1 MSKRI
6 NVEDLLSPHSTINP
20 AEEIPEDD
28 DIFADDE
35 LEEDG
40 EEDIFSDTNDVKE
53 YDLFNIS
60 DESDED
66 DNDPADDDSE
76 EYCFCGVTVESD
88 EDDDVEFEDDFHD
101 DDDDVIPTP
110 FGFGLVTNKPIVNQ
124 YVTVEFEVKDEFKP
138 AFKTILSIMKM
149 FKDDFI
155 PYKERVFIIDGLVK
169 NINLHSK
176 KINWTGWRE
185 TVTDNIFDCN
195 AVKKTC
201 QFTLDDL
208 KTSGVPLH
216 SIEKNV
222 IPVSYFERE
231 RLNREFLDCFQEE
244 EGKDGRDIII
254 PSWKELTDSDCCNY
268 VFFKIIN
275 IRKDPVQADGNEKVY
290 CTVRFNTNHLLGISR
305 MIVGKFIGTFGS
317 YTSIYEN
324 PLIPA
329 LKAKFLIGDDSTDE
343 QVELVI
349 TRDNGITT
357 DKLYING
364 FEDVKDNISI
374 FRRELEKLPDEII
387 ISLQDINKKCLL
399 DLSIELKPELN
410 KSLELLANYI
420 KFKKNSGYVST
431 RDMLMEI
438 FDLFKMESS
447 VSKQYI
453 RDHLGGSINR
463 YEFMSD
469 DEKEMLAFADTLPHH
484 LKKLVKD
491 VYPLDRKD
499 ETEERALCLYSSL
512 HEMLNYIEDIEVMR
526 FRFESDDRKEDTRAY
541 IQLKFTLVGTNL
553 EDIRYHLKS
562 IKPNTADIKYMY
574 KEL

>member
-1 MSKRI
+1 MNKRI

-35 LEEDG
+35 LEEEYVSDDG
-40 EEDIFSDTNDVKE
+40 EEDIFPEEDIKE
-53 YDLFNIS
+53 YDLFNLGDETEEPEDEYGYMDDNES
-60 DESDED
+60 DES
-66 DNDPADDDSE
+66 
-76 EYCFCGVTVESD
+76 CFCGVTYP
-88 EDDDVEFEDDFHD
+88 DDDDFHD

-110 FGFGLVTNKPIVNQ
+110 FGFGFVTNKPKVNQ

-138 AFKTILSIMKM
+138 AFKTILSIMRM
-149 FKDDFI
+149 FKNDLI
-155 PYKERVFIIDGLVK
+155 TYKERVIIIDGLVK

-176 KINWTGWRE
+176 KINWTGWRK

-195 AVKKTC
+195 VVNKTC
-201 QFTLDDL
+201 EFTLDDL

-231 RLNREFLDCFQEE
+231 RLNREFLDCFQED
-244 EGKDGRDIII
+244 EGKDERDVIV
-254 PSWKELTDSDCCNY
+254 PSWKELMYDTVTYGSTLCK
-268 VFFKIIN
+268 VVN

-290 CTVRFNTNHLLGISR
+290 CTIRFNPNNLLGLSR
-305 MIVGKFIGTFGS
+305 MIVGKFIGTFGP

-329 LKAKFLIGDDSTDE
+329 LKAKFLIGDDCTNE

-357 DKLYING
+357 DKIYING

-374 FRRELEKLPDEII
+374 FRKELEKIPDEII
-387 ISLQDINKKCLL
+387 IPLKDINKKCLL

-469 DEKEMLAFADTLPHH
+469 DEKEMLAFADTLPPH
-484 LKKLVKD
+484 LKKLIKD
-491 VYPLDRKD
+491 VYTLDKKD
-499 ETEERALCLYSSL
+499 EPEESALCLYSSL
-512 HEMLNYIEDIEVMR
+512 HEMLNYIEDVEVLR

-541 IQLKFTLVGTNL
+541 IQLKFTLVGTNM
-553 EDIRYHLKS
+553 EDIRYILKS
-562 IKPNTADIKYMY
+562 IEPNTADIKYLY